1 MMIRRCRLM
10 LYSEKGVDVTIM
22 AVKVTLDQRGG
33 GGEEEVMCQED
44 GRFGKEVRM

>member
-10 LYSEKGVDVTIM
+10 LYSEKGVDVTII
-22 AVKVTLDQRGG
+22 AVNVSLDQRGG
-33 GGEEEVMCQED
+33 EEEDVVCQED